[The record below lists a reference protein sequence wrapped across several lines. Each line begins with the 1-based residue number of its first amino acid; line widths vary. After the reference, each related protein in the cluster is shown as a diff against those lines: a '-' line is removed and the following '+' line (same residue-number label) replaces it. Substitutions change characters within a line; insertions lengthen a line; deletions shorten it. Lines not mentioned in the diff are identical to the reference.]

1 MYYHNY
7 KKLEVDNMS
16 IKGNKAIDKMAET
29 ILKYINKSID
39 SAKVNRTAKGRI
51 IELLGDNKYKVIING
66 GEYTVRSHWT
76 HKVNDVVVIVVCNN
90 DWGQLYV
97 LY

>member
-1 MYYHNY
+1 MKTSKEAVNIMVRENI
-7 KKLEVDNMS
+7 KL
-16 IKGNKAIDKMAET
+16 
-29 ILKYINKSID
+29 INKSIND
-39 SAKVNRTAKGRI
+39 AKINRTTKGRI
-51 IELLGDNKYKVIING
+51 IESLGDNKYKVMING
-66 GEYTVRSHWT
+66 CEYTARSHWS

>member
-1 MYYHNY
+1 MNETEVF
-7 KKLEVDNMS
+7 KRLASDIVSAISKL
-16 IKGNKAIDKMAET
+16 IKA
-29 ILKYINKSID
+29 
-39 SAKVNRTAKGRI
+39 AKVNCTTNGRI
-51 IELLGDNKYKVIING
+51 IESLGNNKYKVMING

>member
-1 MYYHNY
+1 MKSN
-7 KKLEVDNMS
+7 KKEAVDVMVRENIKLINNS
-16 IKGNKAIDKMAET
+16 IN
-29 ILKYINKSID
+29 L
-39 SAKVNRTAKGRI
+39 AKINRTTKGRI
-51 IELLGDNKYKVIING
+51 IESLGNNKYKTAING
-66 GEYTVRSHWT
+66 GEYTVRSRWS

>member
-1 MYYHNY
+1 
-7 KKLEVDNMS
+7 MS
-16 IKGNKAIDKMAET
+16 IKGNKTIDKMSET

-39 SAKVNRTAKGRI
+39 SAKINHTVKGRI
-51 IELLGDNKYKVIING
+51 IESLGESKYKVMING
-66 GEYTVRSHWT
+66 GEYIAKSHWT
-76 HKVNDVVVIVVCNN
+76 HKVNDIVVIVVCNN